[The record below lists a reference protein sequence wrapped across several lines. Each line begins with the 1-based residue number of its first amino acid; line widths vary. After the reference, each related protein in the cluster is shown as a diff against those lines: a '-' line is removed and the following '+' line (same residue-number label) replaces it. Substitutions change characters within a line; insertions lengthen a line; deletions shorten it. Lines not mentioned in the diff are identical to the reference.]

1 MRSAIFD
8 FNGTLFSDSD
18 KHKEA
23 WRVFTRR
30 YGKEVGEAELVSH
43 FLGRANGYILHR
55 LFGADL
61 PEHEVARMTLEKEGI
76 YRDLC
81 RADPPSFHLMPGAED
96 FLDYLKKE
104 GVRFTIATGSE
115 VSNVDFYFKEFHLS
129 RWFDRALVVFDD
141 GTFPGKPAPD
151 VYLRAA
157 AVLGV
162 APEDCTVFED
172 SSSGVRAASSAG
184 VGKIALISATWVPAA
199 LDQARETLPPVHC
212 IAPDFTGMIQT
223 WKENLSVL

>member
-1 MRSAIFD
+1 MRSVIFD
-8 FNGTLFSDSD
+8 FNGTLFADSD

-23 WRVFTRR
+23 WRVFVRR
-30 YGKEVGEAELVSH
+30 YGKQVDEAELISH

-55 LFGADL
+55 MFGADL
-61 PEHEVARMTLEKEGI
+61 PEQEVARMTLEKEGI

-81 RADPPSFHLMPGAED
+81 RADAKSFHLMPGAED
-96 FLDYLKKE
+96 FLDHLKSE
-104 GVRFTIATGSE
+104 GVRFNIATGAE
-115 VSNVDFYFKEFHLS
+115 VSNVDFYFEEFHLS
-129 RWFDRALVVFDD
+129 RWFDRAMVVLDD

-162 APEDCTVFED
+162 APESCTAFED

-184 VGKIALISATWVPAA
+184 IGKIALISATWTPEA
-199 LDQARETLPPVHC
+199 LARAREELPTVHC
-212 IAPDFTGMIQT
+212 VAPDFTNMIQT
-223 WKENLSVL
+223 WKESLSVL